1 MDSLVGRQ
9 LRPHSLSDVMH
20 QADAIFSHTVTL
32 SYVSVSSQGYRS
44 AAKLIGRM
52 RAATRKQHK
61 VAAPKYYDSCVL
73 FFFLAAYLPLPL
85 LGLISNYYIYI
96 YIIIIIIFLLIFL
109 CVC

>member
-61 VAAPKYYDSCVL
+61 VAAV
-73 FFFLAAYLPLPL
+73 FFLAAYLPLPL
-85 LGLISNYYIYI
+85 LGLISKQWHSYFMQLALFFYS
-96 YIIIIIIFLLIFL
+96 FL
-109 CVC
+109 CVCVC

>member
-73 FFFLAAYLPLPL
+73 FFFFSS
-85 LGLISNYYIYI
+85 ISPTPFVRPYK
-96 YIIIIIIFLLIFL
+96 
-109 CVC
+109 